1 VIRKAIKRFFCGFV
15 CLDVINR
22 AIKDCRESLNK
33 CTKALKS
40 IDKEIDDWLKLI
52 KSGYLGA
59 RTNADINK
67 RLRSYG
73 IFKLSTELLADSVVE
88 KFKFLKNLYVPSF
101 TPRLIPVGEQT
112 LINAVKSIPNIDNN
126 FWLRLDGRYYTVSID
141 DLKEII
147 KWDWTDNKKYL
158 YDLFDCDKF
167 AMYFKARMAIMFHIN
182 LIALVLDYSS
192 QHAYNIVFPF
202 ENGRITAYIY
212 EPQTDELIR
221 FDERDKNFYALETY
235 VLVM

>member
-1 VIRKAIKRFFCGFV
+1 MIGKALKRFFCGLV
-15 CLDVINR
+15 CAD
-22 AIKDCRESLNK
+22 AIRNAVRDCRESLSK
-33 CTKALKS
+33 CTSALKI
-40 IDKEIDDWLKLI
+40 IDREIDGWLKLI

-59 RTNADINK
+59 RTNTGVSK
-67 RLRSYG
+67 KLRFHG
-73 IFKLSTELLADSVVE
+73 LFKLSNELLADSVVE
-88 KFKFLKNLYVPSF
+88 KFKFLKNLYVPPF
-101 TPRLIPVGEQT
+101 TPWLIPVGEQT
-112 LINAVKSIPNIDNN
+112 LINAVKSIPNIDKN
-126 FWLRLDGRYYTVSID
+126 FWLRLDGRYYTVDID
-141 DLKEII
+141 DFKKII

-202 ENGRITAYIY
+202 EDGRITAYIY